1 MFVYEL
7 SGSGFESSSR
17 QIKFIICFWGI
28 FQPQV
33 IAYYICCSQ
42 GRYKS
47 SVKYDNFW
55 YTIND
60 LNYSIGVKLG
70 SSTNDANPLLISNNE
85 IDMSRLSNELNNTDD
100 VLEKADENYETERIA
115 NELVL
120 LEEIYSGDAELNNEY
135 DKSGLEKR

>member
-1 MFVYEL
+1 MFE
-7 SGSGFESSSR
+7 GFSKTVPNLVNEQKIYNMLLGTF
-17 QIKFIICFWGI
+17 QIQGIICHIGCSP
-28 FQPQV
+28 FQ
-33 IAYYICCSQ
+33 
-42 GRYKS
+42 GHYKS
-47 SVKYDNFW
+47 SVKYDNIW

>member
-1 MFVYEL
+1 ML
-7 SGSGFESSSR
+7 LG
-17 QIKFIICFWGI
+17 K

-33 IAYYICCSQ
+33 IAYHICCSQ

-47 SVKYDNFW
+47 SVKYDNIW

-70 SSTNDANPLLISNNE
+70 SSTNDANPLLISNIE
-85 IDMSRLSNELNNTDD
+85 TDVSRLSNELHNTDD

-135 DKSGLEKR
+135 NKIGLEKR